1 MLTIHGLSDFHRK
14 ITVNVRTPSTYSL
27 MCLRLVWQPSANQR
41 FGYSIQ
47 ICAIYLSYFPCLT
60 VSGAW
65 KFEALWNCHD
75 FTIQNL
81 IFRCSYL
88 ENLDKHWYSISSKLV
103 WKTQIH
109 ARYNIAVFKNLII
122 NVLEKLR
129 NFRKPLT
136 LYKCMKKWYISQT
149 FSIFSTR
156 YKKWSI
162 RVVV

>member
-1 MLTIHGLSDFHRK
+1 MKNSMSMIVAGSKSFGGWRSHQS
-14 ITVNVRTPSTYSL
+14 N
-27 MCLRLVWQPSANQR
+27 R
-41 FGYSIQ
+41 FDNKKALWEECFYNK
-47 ICAIYLSYFPCLT
+47 T
-60 VSGAW
+60 VSLFVGY
-65 KFEALWNCHD
+65 
-75 FTIQNL
+75 
-81 IFRCSYL
+81 FRCSYL

-109 ARYNIAVFKNLII
+109 VRYNIVVFKNLII
-122 NVLEKLR
+122 KVLEMFR

-136 LYKCMKKWYISQT
+136 LYKCMKKWYIFQA